1 MQRLLLIAAV
11 LATLVYALVLGVKW
25 LSPKI
30 ENDLTNRLT
39 TELAQSG
46 QLWAN
51 LNVEGRNVTLLGE
64 APTADAQAAARNAV
78 ARVFG
83 ISQLTDL
90 TTLPG
95 QEVSGTE
102 IVTSTTPIAKLSRAE
117 ARAKAA
123 AEKGYALT
131 ITKEGNTLTLN
142 GAVPFETDKALL
154 MRLAELHFPEATL
167 NTVSLTVVEGA
178 PAGWRSAAGTVL
190 FNLANLESAEA
201 KLLGRE
207 IMVSGTVLSADFAT
221 AAEDNIRNTTPEQ
234 YRIAFEVE
242 TTAPAAAPAEEV
254 AATEPEAAPV
264 AE

>member
-30 ENDLTNRLT
+30 ETDLTNRLT

-51 LNVEGRNVTLLGE
+51 LQIEGRNVTLLGE
-64 APTADAQAAARNAV
+64 APTADAQSAARGAV

-95 QEVSGTE
+95 QEISGTE
-102 IVTSTTPIAKLSRAE
+102 IVTATTPIAKLTRAE
-117 ARAKAA
+117 MRAKTAL
-123 AEKGYALT
+123 EKGYTLT

-142 GAVPFETDKALL
+142 GAVPEESDKVLL
-154 MRLAELHFPEATL
+154 LRLAELHFPDATL
-167 NTVSLTVVEGA
+167 NTISLTVVEGA

-190 FNLANLESAEA
+190 FNLANLETAEA

-207 IMVSGTVLSADFAT
+207 IMVSGTVLAADFAT
-221 AAEDNIRNTTPEQ
+221 SAEENIRNTVPEQ
-234 YRIAFEVE
+234 YRV
-242 TTAPAAAPAEEV
+242 
-254 AATEPEAAPV
+254 
-264 AE
+264 